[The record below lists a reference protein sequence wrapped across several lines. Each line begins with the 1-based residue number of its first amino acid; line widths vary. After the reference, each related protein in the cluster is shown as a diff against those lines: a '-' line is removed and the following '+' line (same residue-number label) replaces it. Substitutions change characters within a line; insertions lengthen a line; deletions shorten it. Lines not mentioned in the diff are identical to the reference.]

1 MTEGI
6 EGLDRV
12 NRVMEGRLC
21 YLHSVSHQINKLMEK
36 NSVHLIYQYLTKP
49 SLISDL
55 LCFACNE
62 QKPSAAVA

>member
-1 MTEGI
+1 MTVTEGI

-36 NSVHLIYQYLTKP
+36 NSVHLIYQYLT
-49 SLISDL
+49 
-55 LCFACNE
+55 
-62 QKPSAAVA
+62 